1 MVHYCNYFGK
11 GNMAKQTGGRDA
23 DRRKDSVFAALD
35 VLPDRWSGLVLR
47 EAFFGVRR
55 FSEFRRNLSIARNTL
70 TDRLNRLV
78 EQGVLVKQRVAE
90 TNDWEEYRLTEKG
103 LDLYPVVVALMQW
116 GDRWNAPDGPPLLL
130 KHRDCGGQIALELTC
145 KSCAE
150 QPGAREVVYEA
161 GPGS

>member
-1 MVHYCNYFGK
+1 MSN
-11 GNMAKQTGGRDA
+11 QTDGRVGEN
-23 DRRKDSVFAALD
+23 RKDSVVAALD
-35 VLPDRWSGLVLR
+35 VLPDRWSALIMR

-90 TNDWEEYRLTEKG
+90 TNEWEEYRLTEKG
-103 LDLYPVVVALMQW
+103 VDLYPVVVALMQW
-116 GDRWNAPDGPPLLL
+116 GDRWRAPEGPPLLIRH
-130 KHRDCGGQIALELTC
+130 KDCGGELALELRC
-145 KSCAE
+145 NSCGV
-150 QPGAREVVYEA
+150 QPTAREVTYEP